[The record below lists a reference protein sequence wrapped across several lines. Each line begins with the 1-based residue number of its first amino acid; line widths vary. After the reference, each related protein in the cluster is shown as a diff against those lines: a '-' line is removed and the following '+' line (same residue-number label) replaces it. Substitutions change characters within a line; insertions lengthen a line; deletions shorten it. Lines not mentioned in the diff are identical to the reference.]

1 MVETETV
8 NPVTTEASWIWDQL
22 VALRDADPDHRM
34 VTLYMPQSGFARSR
48 GRFYEIVCGM
58 AAWLKAVGV
67 KPGDSVAVTASLR
80 SEVLIVWL
88 ACLHIGAIAAFYPS
102 DMKHADCVADATR
115 RRTRTVIVETPE
127 DVKRWMGCRQPDSD
141 LFQNIVYMDV
151 RSTDGV
157 MIDRL
162 LGWPL
167 PTGIISF
174 EACIESQELKDSQ
187 AYVYG
192 SQAPC
197 MVVFSQGTTQG
208 ERPVELTQ
216 NMLRIQAADLV
227 KRLSI
232 GHQDNILFVPQTVSA
247 TMFSVFAA
255 CMLSGAS
262 LALARDFSAA
272 PLVIVEQAQPNLL
285 FMLPRDVHTLAGIMM
300 TESSRTKIHSK
311 WNSFCMRAG
320 KFRNRHQQN
329 DYLQFTN
336 QLIDNLCLRHFK
348 NRLGAFCRGII
359 SFGANLDY
367 HDAEFFSYLDIPVYN
382 GYTVAEAGGFVHLHA
397 FDGGG
402 GFLSSCKIRISKGI
416 LSLCPAGQEMYF
428 STGDCVFEDSRMGLC
443 VRRIE
448 RVTLSDG
455 QRVDTLALR
464 DILVRERLIE
474 EILIYG
480 ENRPYLTALVYLDAT
495 ALKNWAVE
503 QKLSDADKFS
513 VLCQNPK
520 VYKFIKSRID
530 ACNANRA
537 GSEEIR
543 KLAILP
549 VPLSEEPRVQ
559 TYAGLFRQYEVE
571 QKYAGILESF
581 YKDNF

>member
-1 MVETETV
+1 MGETETV
-8 NPVTTEASWIWDQL
+8 NPATTEASWIWDQL
-22 VALRDADPDHRM
+22 GRLREADPEHRM
-34 VTLYMPQSGFARSR
+34 VTLYMPQAGFARSR
-48 GRFYEIVCGM
+48 GRFYELVCGM
-58 AAWLKAVGV
+58 AAWLKYVGIS
-67 KPGDSVAVTASLR
+67 PGDSVGVAVSLR

-88 ACLHIGAIAAFYPS
+88 ACLFVGAVAVFYPS
-102 DMKHADCVADATR
+102 DMKHGDCVADAKAR
-115 RRTRTVIVETPE
+115 KVRLVVVETPE
-127 DVKRWMGCRQPDSD
+127 DVKRWMSSRQAESD
-141 LFQNIVYMDV
+141 VFEHIVYMDV
-151 RSTDGV
+151 RSADGV

-167 PTGIISF
+167 PAGIISF
-174 EACIESQELKDSQ
+174 EACIESQELKETQ
-187 AYVYG
+187 AYLFAPM
-192 SQAPC
+192 APC

-208 ERPVELTQ
+208 ERPVALTQ
-216 NMLRIQAADLV
+216 SMLRIQASDLM

-232 GHQDNILFVPQTVSA
+232 GHKDNIFFVPQTVSA
-247 TMFSVFAA
+247 MMFSVFAA
-255 CMLSGAS
+255 CLLSGAS
-262 LALARDFSAA
+262 LALAREFQAA
-272 PLVIVEQAQPNLL
+272 PLVIVEQVQPNLI

-300 TESSRTKIHSK
+300 TESSRTKLHSK

-320 KFRNRHQQN
+320 KFRNRHQN
-329 DYLQFTN
+329 GYLQLTN
-336 QLIDNLCLRHFK
+336 QLIDTLCLKHFK

-367 HDAEFFSYLDIPVYN
+367 HDAEFFSYLDLPVYN
-382 GYTVAEAGGFVHLHA
+382 GYTVTEAGGFVHLHA

-416 LSLCPAGQEMYF
+416 LSLCPAGQETYF
-428 STGDCVFEDSRMGLC
+428 STGDCVFEDSRTGLC

-464 DILVRERLIE
+464 DILVREPLIE

-480 ENRPYLTALVYLDAT
+480 ENRPYLTALVYLDAA
-495 ALKNWAVE
+495 ALKAWALE
-503 QKLSDADKFS
+503 KKLSDADKFGA
-513 VLCQNPK
+513 LCQNSK
-520 VYKFIKSRID
+520 VYKYVKSRID

-543 KLAILP
+543 KIALLP